1 MKEKKN
7 WHPATKAVRLQ
18 MDRTYQGEHASP
30 LFLTSSFAFETSE
43 DIRAAFA
50 EEHFANTYSRYTN
63 PNVEEL
69 SNKIAALENAEAAF
83 SVASGMAAIFG
94 TFMALLKSGDHI
106 ICSRSIF
113 GGTNSVIT
121 KYLPKF
127 GIEYTYVDAVKTE
140 EWEKA
145 IKANTK
151 MIYFETPTNPQLEI
165 IDLAAVSAMAKQHN
179 ILTVVDNCFATPVL
193 QRPIDFGIDVVIHS
207 ATKWMDGQG
216 RVLAGSISGSKEL
229 INEVYLFCRATGP
242 TLSPFNAWMISK
254 SLETLDVRLERHCAN
269 ALKVAQ
275 ALETHPKIN
284 LVKYPF
290 LQSHPQYDIAKRQMY
305 AGGGIVCL
313 DVHGG
318 LAGAQRFIDNLEMLT
333 ITSNLGDSRSIV
345 SHPTTTTHSR
355 LTEEERLSVGITP
368 GLIRLSLG
376 LEYVDDILDDINQ
389 ALEHV

>member
-1 MKEKKN
+1 MKDKKK

-18 MDRTYQGEHASP
+18 MDRTYHGEHASP

-69 SNKIAALENAEAAF
+69 SNKIAALENAEAGF

-127 GIEYTYVDAVKTE
+127 GIEYTYVDAVKIE
-140 EWEKA
+140 EWEKE

-275 ALETHPKIN
+275 ALERHPKIN

-290 LQSHPQYDIAKRQMY
+290 LQSHPQYEIAKRQMSS
-305 AGGGIVCL
+305 GGGIVCF

-318 LAGAQRFIDNLEMLT
+318 LGGAKRFIDNLEMLT

-345 SHPTTTTHSR
+345 SHPTTTTHSK

-368 GLIRLSLG
+368 GLIRLSVG

-389 ALEHV
+389 ALQHV

>member
-1 MKEKKN
+1 
-7 WHPATKAVRLQ
+7 

-50 EEHFANTYSRYTN
+50 EEHFTNTYSRYTN

-69 SNKIAALENAEAAF
+69 SNKIAALENAEAGF

-94 TFMALLKSGDHI
+94 TFMAFLKSGDHI

-275 ALETHPKIN
+275 ALERHPKIN

-290 LQSHPQYDIAKRQMY
+290 LQSHPQYEIAKRQMSS
-305 AGGGIVCL
+305 GGGIVCF

-318 LAGAQRFIDNLEMLT
+318 LGGAQRFIDNLEMLT

-368 GLIRLSLG
+368 GLIRLSVG

-389 ALEHV
+389 ALQHV

>member
-1 MKEKKN
+1 
-7 WHPATKAVRLQ
+7 

-50 EEHFANTYSRYTN
+50 EEHFTNTYSRYTN

-69 SNKIAALENAEAAF
+69 SNKIAALENAEAGF

-275 ALETHPKIN
+275 ALERHPKIN

-290 LQSHPQYDIAKRQMY
+290 LQSHPQYEIAKRQMSS
-305 AGGGIVCL
+305 GGGIVCF

-318 LAGAQRFIDNLEMLT
+318 LGGAQRFIDNLEMLT

-368 GLIRLSLG
+368 GLIRLSVG

-389 ALEHV
+389 ALQHV